1 MVKRRFNSRF
11 TITPKGDLGLDD
23 YINKRLRKKGGKP
36 MKYHS
41 EKEKEMRKTP
51 GKKSKYYLGKFTDD
65 TLLDELSGKGFK
77 L

>member
-1 MVKRRFNSRF
+1 
-11 TITPKGDLGLDD
+11 
-23 YINKRLRKKGGKP
+23 

-41 EKEKEMRKTP
+41 EKEKEMMKTP